1 MSAQK
6 DNSSNLFEYS
16 DDWQKKFLAPE
27 VVLTKYNFKLIANLQ
42 GQGIFTFPLF
52 SKNFCNQL
60 IKKLKKFDNWTT
72 NRHEHYPTNDVLIED
87 FDMEFAKMYNTVLCD
102 ILLTAVHDL
111 YEFPYPDPDMFDH
124 ETFIIRYKP
133 EFQGH
138 LDLHHDQSSF
148 STIITLSSE
157 KEYEGGGT
165 YFCKQNLTL
174 KAKQGEVMIH
184 PGILTHRHG
193 VRPIISGERYALV
206 SFCRINLF

>member
-133 EFQGH
+133 EIRYPKIRYPKIKYHKKKKKIMPILPG
-138 LDLHHDQSSF
+138 
-148 STIITLSSE
+148 E
-157 KEYEGGGT
+157 
-165 YFCKQNLTL
+165 TL
-174 KAKQGEVMIH
+174 KIPKPEKMKF
-184 PGILTHRHG
+184 
-193 VRPIISGERYALV
+193 V
-206 SFCRINLF
+206 SPK